1 MLHMKANIVKIS
13 VGNRSGNEI
22 SPDKSRFVPSGSRAR
37 TLRQDEEEHTRTLFS
52 LFEKHLIG
60 TRANSA
66 KTVTVAMGAIRG
78 FSKYVGIPPWEW
90 TEQDFSEFMASK
102 VTADGIGLGRQAA
115 YITYLRAFQNYLLDS
130 RGLSNE
136 IHRRFDIQPQ
146 RFINNENAIPV
157 RRKRHE
163 RKKQITPL
171 SGEQC
176 NGLILQFD
184 HEINLSGQAGKKSFN
199 PMRRDKAIVMI
210 MLLTGIRVDELV
222 KLRINDF
229 MPDARHPNFGNFS
242 TVRILCGKG
251 RKSRVVRFYNPIIK
265 DLMNWY
271 LDDVRPSFLREN
283 TSDPQRLFLSERGT
297 PLCTEQVRRML
308 AHIASQAAIP
318 FKVTPHLLRH
328 TYATQMTKI
337 IGPEALQR
345 QLGHENLTTTLGTYY
360 HQDPE
365 HVGNEIELGITNL
378 TKAMDAM
385 TQGLLD
391 EIED

>member
-1 MLHMKANIVKIS
+1 MKANIVRI
-13 VGNRSGNEI
+13 GSGNMSGKAI
-22 SPDKSRFVPSGSRAR
+22 FPDSGGSVSGGSRAR

-66 KTVTVAMGAIRG
+66 KTVTVAMGAICG
-78 FSKYVGIPPWEW
+78 FAKYVGVPPWEW
-90 TEQDFSEFMASK
+90 NEQDFSEFMANK
-102 VTADGIGLGRQAA
+102 VTVDGIGLGRQST

-136 IHRRFDIQPQ
+136 IHRRFDVQPQ

-176 NGLILQFD
+176 NGLIVQFD

-271 LDDVRPSFLREN
+271 LDDVRPGFLREN

-308 AHIASQAAIP
+308 AHIASQATIP

-328 TYATQMTKI
+328 TYGTQMAKI
-337 IGPEALQR
+337 IGAEALQR

-365 HVGNEIELGITNL
+365 HVGNEIELGITNF
-378 TKAMDAM
+378 TKGMDAM

>member
-1 MLHMKANIVKIS
+1 MKANIVKIGA
-13 VGNRSGNEI
+13 GNKSGNEI
-22 SPDKSRFVPSGSRAR
+22 SPDTDGFVPAGSRAR
-37 TLRQDEEEHTRTLFS
+37 TLRQDEEEHTRTLLS

-60 TRANSA
+60 TRGYAPT
-66 KTVTVAMGAIRG
+66 TVVVAMGAIRG
-78 FSKYVGIPPWEW
+78 FTKYVGVPPREW
-90 TEQDFSEFMASK
+90 TEQDFSEFMANK
-102 VTADGIGLGRQAA
+102 VTADGIGMGRQAT

-136 IHRRFDIQPQ
+136 IHRRFNIQPQ

-176 NGLILQFD
+176 ASLIAQFD

-199 PMRRDKAIVMI
+199 PMRRDKAMVMLT
-210 MLLTGIRVDELV
+210 LLTGIRVDELV

-229 MPDARHPNFGNFS
+229 MPDARHPNFGDFS
-242 TVRILCGKG
+242 LVRILCGKG

-271 LDDVRPSFLREN
+271 LDDVRPGFLREN
-283 TSDPQRLFLSERGT
+283 TSDPQRLFLSERGES
-297 PLCTEQVRRML
+297 LCTEQVRRML
-308 AHIASQAAIP
+308 ARIASLAAIP

-328 TYATQMTKI
+328 TYATQMAKI

-385 TQGLLD
+385 TQGLFD